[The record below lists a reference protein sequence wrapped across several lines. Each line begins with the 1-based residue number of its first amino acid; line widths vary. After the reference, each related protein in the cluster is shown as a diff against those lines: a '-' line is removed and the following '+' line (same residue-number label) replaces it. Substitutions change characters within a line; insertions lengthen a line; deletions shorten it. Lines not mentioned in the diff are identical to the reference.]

1 VKVLVAGWVG
11 STNLGDELCF
21 AGLHQLLAERGVQVA
36 AISTDP
42 AATRATH
49 GVGAVAHTDLPGII
63 AAVRSADAMVF
74 GGGGIVQDV
83 TSPLNLPYHL
93 SRVAIARAVGTPYAG
108 VGLGVGGV
116 DTALG
121 AALIRYGLRG
131 HVGITVRDEA
141 SRQLLAD
148 VGVPGAVV
156 AADLAFA
163 LEPPPAATR
172 PDDVLAVSLR
182 PWSDRRRPLPA
193 AAHEDGTPETH
204 VRALATALDDAAS
217 RTGLR
222 IRFVSLQRDRDA
234 AFHRRLAERMRSEVG
249 FAAPAVDGFLDEYA
263 RARAVISMRYHGGVG
278 AVLAG
283 RPVVLISYAL
293 KVDALARELG
303 PSTRRLGWEADDL
316 ARIPAALDEVIGW
329 DEEVLAARAHL
340 IRRQRFN
347 GRLLDDLLSVTPR
360 QG

>member
-1 VKVLVAGWVG
+1 VKVLVAGWIG

-21 AGLHQLLAERGVQVA
+21 AGLRRLLHERGAQVA

-42 AATRATH
+42 TATRATH
-49 GVGAVAHTDLPGII
+49 GVNAVSHIDLPGIT

-74 GGGGIVQDV
+74 GGGGILQDV

-93 SRVAIARAVGTPYAG
+93 LRVAVARGVHTPYAG

-116 DTALG
+116 DTRLG
-121 AALIRYGLRG
+121 AALIRRGLHG

-148 VGVPGAVV
+148 VGVPDAVV

-163 LEPPPAATR
+163 LEPPPASLPTE
-172 PDDVLAVSLR
+172 DVLAVSLR
-182 PWSDRRRPLPA
+182 PWSAHRRRLPA
-193 AAHEDGTPETH
+193 AAHDDGTPETH
-204 VRALATALDDAAS
+204 VRALAHALDAAAG

-222 IRFVSLQRDRDA
+222 VRFVSLQRDRDD
-234 AFHRRLAERMRSEVG
+234 AFHRRLAERMRTAVE
-249 FAAPAVDGFLDEYA
+249 FAAPDLDGFLAEYA
-263 RARAVISMRYHGGVG
+263 RARAVVSMRYHGGVG

-283 RPVVLISYAL
+283 RPVVLVSYAL

-303 PSTRRLGWEADDL
+303 ASTRRLGWEADEL
-316 ARIPAALDEVIGW
+316 ARIPDALDEVIGW
-329 DEEVLAARAHL
+329 EDEVLAARAHL
-340 IRRQRFN
+340 VRRQRFN
-347 GRLLDDLLSVTPR
+347 GGLLDELLAVSAR
-360 QG
+360 GG